1 MTLLAN
7 ILAVIIFSRKLSKL
21 RLMSDDNV
29 VDRIA
34 SHRLEKNWRKRSEC
48 ARERERERERE
59 KGRDMM
65 DKERGNMRVHSAT
78 SRIIRTFPRDDLAYM
93 VVPTGRTKK

>member
-1 MTLLAN
+1 VRA
-7 ILAVIIFSRKLSKL
+7 
-21 RLMSDDNV
+21 
-29 VDRIA
+29 
-34 SHRLEKNWRKRSEC
+34 
-48 ARERERERERE
+48 RERERERE

-65 DKERGNMRVHSAT
+65 DKERENMRVHSAT